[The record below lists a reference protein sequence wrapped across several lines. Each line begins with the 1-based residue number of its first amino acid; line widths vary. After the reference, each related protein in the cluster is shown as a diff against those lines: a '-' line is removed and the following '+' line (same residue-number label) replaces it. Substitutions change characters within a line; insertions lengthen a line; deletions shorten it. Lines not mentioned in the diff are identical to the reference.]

1 MVAQLLSY
9 YLAVDDTRCFSSA
22 FFGVLI
28 YYVIMFVAY
37 KVNDIDIFECYN
49 FRLGVRICL
58 KKTIF
63 LLEIFTQI

>member
-22 FFGVLI
+22 FFGVLF

-49 FRLGVRICL
+49 FRLGIEICL
-58 KKTIF
+58 KTTIF